1 MTFSALLWFT
11 SVPDHLTKEQ
21 MLFIHTYMKKSL
33 KSFKDLYFRQ
43 LFLSSRSR
51 TCCSFRLLSPHASI
65 SWALLASSWSLAAI
79 VPPCS
84 HGTDASSFVF
94 ILSTRNQ
101 REAAHCYLPHR
112 CWICFPPQPLCS
124 PHLKIRMQAGPGRIH
139 LRLKASHQISQQLVA
154 LIKHICKLVSH
165 VAHLGT
171 TNGTTNTFLFVMGSE
186 PHHTC
191 TDFSFFQPFFYCSK
205 VPDGN
210 EHDVLVLYRVPH
222 PHPDSDLNWTHSAY
236 HNTN

>member
-1 MTFSALLWFT
+1 MLASPELCWPPRGHWLQLSHPAVTVQTLQASFLFYLPETRERQPTAT
-11 SVPDHLTKEQ
+11 S
-21 MLFIHTYMKKSL
+21 HTAAGYAS
-33 KSFKDLYFRQ
+33 
-43 LFLSSRSR
+43 
-51 TCCSFRLLSPHASI
+51 LLSLCV
-65 SWALLASSWSLAAI
+65 LLTSRYE
-79 VPPCS
+79 CKQ
-84 HGTDASSFVF
+84 D
-94 ILSTRNQ
+94 
-101 REAAHCYLPHR
+101 
-112 CWICFPPQPLCS
+112 
-124 PHLKIRMQAGPGRIH
+124 QAELHP
-139 LRLKASHQISQQLVA
+139 RLKPSHQISQQLVA
-154 LIKHICKLVSH
+154 LIKHICKPVSH